1 MTGSQQMT
9 RPAEPF
15 ISNPA
20 AGTPNR
26 WSPGSRF
33 AGVAAASVYRTTARC
48 STPSAPSASSCGRE
62 GRPYGPGATR
72 MRPAGRRRSNARQP
86 GGNAT
91 RRHAN
96 GTVSRSR
103 PSAAARRLRGPM
115 PTEAPAMWESTSD
128 ARARIRL
135 AVLTGQDGKVPALS
149 SRMAA
154 RLNSNPARVLEG
166 GRASP
171 GEVRK

>member
-1 MTGSQQMT
+1 
-9 RPAEPF
+9 
-15 ISNPA
+15 
-20 AGTPNR
+20 
-26 WSPGSRF
+26 
-33 AGVAAASVYRTTARC
+33 
-48 STPSAPSASSCGRE
+48 
-62 GRPYGPGATR
+62 
-72 MRPAGRRRSNARQP
+72 
-86 GGNAT
+86 
-91 RRHAN
+91 
-96 GTVSRSR
+96 
-103 PSAAARRLRGPM
+103 M
-115 PTEAPAMWESTSD
+115 PTEAPAMWENTSD